1 MSLNVNGY
9 TLQEKPLIVCASIPG
24 DWLISHAT
32 PSWRLDDPEK
42 GFQRV
47 VSEKRALQIAKT
59 VLDYGRTF
67 PNAIVLATDKNDL
80 RIQDGIV
87 TLPTKIKFLVVDGQ
101 HRLWAQKFSENIANY
116 ACMIHMGLSEEEMAS
131 LFIEINDN
139 QKRVPP
145 SLRWDLVRLVRPEE
159 EPNTIRAADLVYY
172 LATEDRSPLYQRI
185 DLTGETPALR
195 IKQASLAPEIKGI
208 VGKAPL
214 KEVGYDIQASV
225 LIAFFEALRDRDPQ
239 PWHEGS
245 SVLCMNRVLRVLIK
259 LLPKLLG
266 QIEKSPGQIIA
277 SDFSPF
283 LSNLDLETLDPEK
296 IRGQQGSAGMSQ
308 IQATIEGQMGV

>member
-145 SLRWDLVRLVRPEE
+145 SLRWISYALSAQKKSQTQLGLPTWFITLRQRTEVRF
-159 EPNTIRAADLVYY
+159 I
-172 LATEDRSPLYQRI
+172 
-185 DLTGETPALR
+185 
-195 IKQASLAPEIKGI
+195 
-208 VGKAPL
+208 
-214 KEVGYDIQASV
+214 SV
-225 LIAFFEALRDRDPQ
+225 LIL
-239 PWHEGS
+239 
-245 SVLCMNRVLRVLIK
+245 
-259 LLPKLLG
+259 
-266 QIEKSPGQIIA
+266 
-277 SDFSPF
+277 
-283 LSNLDLETLDPEK
+283 
-296 IRGQQGSAGMSQ
+296 
-308 IQATIEGQMGV
+308 QAKHQH